1 MRARAQIGATPETS
15 DETDLMTMST
25 LLEESLA
32 LRARY
37 DEEPSHSDHVA
48 DLALQIFDGLR
59 GHFGMG
65 DRQREL
71 LHSAALLH
79 DIGWSQTPDGK
90 GHHKWSARLIQE
102 QKWKKLE
109 RDEIRLI
116 AQIAR
121 YHRKSVPKDSHDE
134 FQALSKAEKKAVML
148 LGGMLRIADAL
159 DRTHTGRIPKLTASA
174 TDKEIVIKVR
184 PSGDWGAERLMFDNK
199 RDMLEMAAKCPVRC
213 AVDEK

>member
-1 MRARAQIGATPETS
+1 MN
-15 DETDLMTMST
+15 L

-48 DLALQIFDGLR
+48 ALALQIFDGLKKWH
-59 GHFGMG
+59 GLS
-65 DRQREL
+65 DRQRDL

-102 QKWKKLE
+102 HPWKNLKKDGVPLV
-109 RDEIRLI
+109 

-121 YHRKSVPKDSHDE
+121 YHRKTPPLPDHAD
-134 FQALSKAEKKAVML
+134 FHALSPAEQKWVMI
-148 LGGMLRIADAL
+148 LGGILRVADAL
-159 DRTHTGRIPKLTASA
+159 DRTHTRKIEYINASYN
-174 TDKEIVIKVR
+174 DKAIIIHVKS
-184 PSGDWGAERLMFDNK
+184 SGNWETEGSMVKTK
-199 RDMLEMAAKCPVRC
+199 RDMLQIAANRPVLC
-213 AVDEK
+213 EEL